1 MGHHPP
7 REGHPFAHHGHHKAD
22 SEGEGHSRPQTPGTP
37 TFLRPAAAP
46 RGPGELEHESRHG
59 AQRGHVDFSLPS
71 PISPSRPKSPWG
83 RYDPY
88 DSTEVKHAGI
98 SIRTPQNVTPNNYE
112 ND

>member
-7 REGHPFAHHGHHKAD
+7 REGHQFAHPGPHKAD
-22 SEGEGHSRPQTPGTP
+22 SEGEAHSRPHTPGTP

-46 RGPGELEHESRHG
+46 RGPGELEHG

-83 RYDPY
+83 RFDPY
-88 DSTEVKHAGI
+88 ESVEVMNAGVE
-98 SIRTPQNVTPNNYE
+98 RV
-112 ND
+112 